1 MSHNSHLNILDEV
14 KKSVIDAGIDIQEI
28 IFVDHHLAHAA
39 SAYYLSPWTFDE
51 QVLIFTAD
59 GAGDGISSTISTGQ
73 NGEITRLK
81 DATSTYY
88 DSVGL
93 ILYSNITTFLGMD
106 GDFDHYKVMGL
117 AHHMENLRNV
127 LKL

>member
-59 GAGDGISSTISTGQ
+59 GAGDGMQ
-73 NGEITRLK
+73 
-81 DATSTYY
+81 
-88 DSVGL
+88 
-93 ILYSNITTFLGMD
+93 
-106 GDFDHYKVMGL
+106 
-117 AHHMENLRNV
+117 
-127 LKL
+127 